1 MKLQESSMLRIPV
14 KNYFKE
20 CSQFMLMQS
29 PTKAKGTYIY
39 ICSTSTNHTNWMNT
53 NASVSPVT
61 LNHMGTF
68 MKTVILII
76 Y

>member
-1 MKLQESSMLRIPV
+1 MPRIPV

-20 CSQFMLMQS
+20 CSQCMLMQR

-39 ICSTSTNHTNWMNT
+39 AAPSTNRTNWMNT

-61 LNHMGTF
+61 LNHIGTF
-68 MKTVILII
+68 IKKYI

>member
-39 ICSTSTNHTNWMNT
+39 MQHKHQ
-53 NASVSPVT
+53 P
-61 LNHMGTF
+61 H
-68 MKTVILII
+68 
-76 Y
+76 

>member
-20 CSQFMLMQS
+20 FSQFMLMQS

-39 ICSTSTNHTNWMNT
+39 AAQAPT
-53 NASVSPVT
+53 T
-61 LNHMGTF
+61 LIG
-68 MKTVILII
+68 
-76 Y
+76 